1 MARLKSSKL
10 YGIRATALK
19 AIEQWRRGQ
28 AVVLDAVSWK
38 RCLAEFAIAYAIA
51 LSCTRKW
58 NQIYKL
64 SKNFW

>member
-1 MARLKSSKL
+1 MQCHGSDAYGGKLRHARH
-10 YGIRATALK
+10 
-19 AIEQWRRGQ
+19 
-28 AVVLDAVSWK
+28 
-38 RCLAEFAIAYAIA
+38 AEFAIAYAIA